1 MTAMNS
7 TVSDCQIPLSVRET
21 DAQRSLALVTDII
34 SPYRIP
40 VFNALARHRGIDLNV
55 VFLTDNDPSRQ
66 WPVYKDEIRFPYL
79 VLPSWCRRFGK
90 HNLLLNRGLR
100 AALRHATPDTIV
112 CGGYNFAACWQA
124 LWWARHNR
132 VPFLLWSES
141 TANDLRGG
149 HPLPEFLKRKFIRAC
164 DAFVVPGKSAWE
176 YITSFGISEERIF
189 RAPNAVD
196 TALFARGAE
205 TARRDLVRR
214 RALSLPTR
222 FFLFVGRLIKEKG
235 VFDLI
240 EAYSRLSPELR
251 DRMGLVLVGDGK
263 ARVELQRRAAVIK
276 PGSLHFPGFVHR
288 EHLPSYYGLAETF
301 VFPTYTDT
309 WGLVVN
315 EALACGLPIIC
326 TNVAGCAADL
336 VQDGVNGRI
345 VPAGDVSQLAAAM
358 EDMMRD
364 AGGRSRMSAHSKLR
378 ILNYSPEACAD
389 GMAEAALSFAG
400 RKRE

>member
-1 MTAMNS
+1 MNA
-7 TVSDCQIPLSVRET
+7 TVSDCQIPLSLRET
-21 DAQRSLALVTDII
+21 DAQLNLTLVTDII

-40 VFNALARHRGIDLNV
+40 VFNALARYRGIGLHV
-55 VFLTDNDPSRQ
+55 LFLADNDPSSRQ
-66 WPVYKDEIRFPYL
+66 WFVYKEEIQFPYQ
-79 VLPSWCRRFGK
+79 VLPSWSRRFGK
-90 HNLLLNRGLR
+90 HNLLLNWRLEV
-100 AALRHATPDTIV
+100 ALTHGAPDMIV
-112 CGGYNFAACWQA
+112 CGGYNFIACWQA
-124 LWWARHNR
+124 LRWARRNR

-149 HPLPEFLKRKFIRAC
+149 HRLPEFLKRKFIRAC
-164 DAFVVPGKSAWE
+164 DAFVVPGKSASE
-176 YITSFGISEERIF
+176 YITSFGVSKERIF

-196 TALFARGAE
+196 TVLFASGAE
-205 TARRDLVRR
+205 AARRDLVRR
-214 RALSLPTR
+214 QELSLPSR

-240 EAYSRLSPELR
+240 EAYNRLSPELR

-263 ARVELQRRAAVIK
+263 ARAELQRRAAVIK

-301 VFPTYTDT
+301 IFPTHTDP

-336 VQDGVNGRI
+336 VQDGVNGLI
-345 VPAGDVSQLAAAM
+345 VPAGDVGQLAAAM
-358 EDMMRD
+358 EDLVRD
-364 AGGRSRMSAHSKLR
+364 ADLRSRMSANSKLR
-378 ILNYSPEACAD
+378 ILNFSPEACAE
-389 GMAEAALSFAG
+389 GIAEAALSFG
-400 RKRE
+400 RSET